1 MERKTNVDV
10 NYGSI
15 AAPLR
20 AKRDDAPGETHG
32 PAFSLPPLSF
42 PFAKGSS
49 ETGTFFTQ
57 SSATVQGRRHR
68 YCRVS
73 VPVHNHL
80 TEETVRPNK
89 QMARDCWYKKERKK
103 FF

>member
-1 MERKTNVDV
+1 MHVKFVEVQSPPVGVAWKF
-10 NYGSI
+10 
-15 AAPLR
+15 
-20 AKRDDAPGETHG
+20 GEG
-32 PAFSLPPLSF
+32 IPAQVSSSSLDR
-42 PFAKGSS
+42 SS

-68 YCRVS
+68 YCQVS

-80 TEETVRPNK
+80 TEETVRSNK
-89 QMARDCWYKKERKK
+89 RMARDCWYKKERKK